1 MSRSGLASK
10 VVITGSI
17 HKEVTTT
24 KKDKESARH
33 VDAAVGG
40 EDSVNVSKKLIDR
53 KSLAAITAIKSEWV
67 RYKKEMLSPFK
78 RAPQGCGILKI
89 ENLTEFENKFREIH
103 REWER
108 EVNNFCNN
116 YDEVISESKRR
127 QGSNFNAGDLPNS
140 REDMRSRFVFEKVSP
155 YALENPDDLAFALS
169 EGQIDEIKQE
179 ISDDIMN
186 SIRKSLE
193 ESFNSITH
201 MVDKLSNYNPDGE
214 TKKDKN
220 YYCSS
225 ALENV
230 RRAADSLDNL
240 NFTDDEGIKEI
251 QKRMRKMLDGHT
263 TESTKQNKASRNVI
277 VDDASDIIEKNF
289 SSFGF

>member
-10 VVITGSI
+10 VVIIGSI

-67 RYKKEMLSPFK
+67 KYKKEMLSPFK
-78 RAPQGCGILKI
+78 RAPQGCGILKT

-169 EGQIDEIKQE
+169 ESQIDEIKQE

-186 SIRKSLE
+186 AIRKSLE
-193 ESFNSITH
+193 ESFEAVADMAENLA
-201 MVDKLSNYNPDGE
+201 VYNPDGE
-214 TKKDKN
+214 TRKDKK
-220 YYCSS
+220 YYKG
-225 ALENV
+225 ATLDNV
-230 RRAADSLDNL
+230 RKAADSLDNL

-251 QKRMRKMLDGHT
+251 QKRMRKMIEGHT
-263 TESTKQNKASRNVI
+263 LESTKQNKASREVLVAEAN
-277 VDDASDIIEKNF
+277 DIIEKNF

>member
-67 RYKKEMLSPFK
+67 KYKKEMLSPFK

-108 EVNNFCNN
+108 EVDNFCNN

>member
-1 MSRSGLASK
+1 MSKSGLATS

-40 EDSVNVSKKLIDR
+40 DDSVNVSKKLIDR
-53 KSLAAITAIKSEWV
+53 KSLAAITAIKSEWLKY
-67 RYKKEMLSPFK
+67 RNGMLSTIK
-78 RAPQGCGILKI
+78 RVPQGCGILKI
-89 ENLTEFENKFREIH
+89 ENLTEFDNKFREIH

-108 EVNNFCNN
+108 EVDNFCDN

-127 QGSNFNAGDLPNS
+127 QGSNFDAGDLPSS

-169 EGQIDEIKQE
+169 ESQIDEIKQE
-179 ISDDIMN
+179 ISDDIMDAIRN
-186 SIRKSLE
+186 SLK
-193 ESFNSITH
+193 ESFEAVIH
-201 MVDKLSNYNPDGE
+201 MAESLAVYNPDGGVGE
-214 TKKDKN
+214 RRFYKGATLD
-220 YYCSS
+220 
-225 ALENV
+225 NV
-230 RRAADSLDNL
+230 RKAADSLDNL

-251 QKRMRKMLDGHT
+251 QKRMRNMVEGHT
-263 TESTKQNKASRNVI
+263 LESTKQNKASREVLVAEAN
-277 VDDASDIIEKNF
+277 DIIEKNF

>member
-1 MSRSGLASK
+1 MSRVGLAEK
-10 VVITGSI
+10 VVIIGSI

-40 EDSVNVSKKLIDR
+40 NDSVNVSKKLIDR
-53 KSLAAITAIKSEWV
+53 KSLADITSIKSEWV
-67 RYKKEMLSPFK
+67 KYKKEMLSPFK
-78 RAPQGCGILKI
+78 RAPQGCGILKV
-89 ENLTEFENKFREIH
+89 ENLTEFENKFREVH
-103 REWER
+103 REWLR
-108 EVNNFCNN
+108 EVDNFCDN
-116 YDEVISESKRR
+116 YDDIIAESRRR
-127 QGSNFNAGDLPNS
+127 QGSNFNSGDLPKD
-140 REDMRSRFVFEKVSP
+140 REDMRSRFVFEMVSP
-155 YALENPDDLAFALS
+155 YALENPDDLAFALTES
-169 EGQIDEIKQE
+169 EIDKIKEEVSDEIM
-179 ISDDIMN
+179 D

-193 ESFNSITH
+193 ESFESITH

-214 TKKDKN
+214 TKKDKK

-225 ALENV
+225 ALDNV
-230 RRAADSLDNL
+230 RKAADSLDNL

-263 TESTKQNKASRNVI
+263 MDSTKQSKASRDV
-277 VDDASDIIEKNF
+277 VASEGKDILEKNF

>member
-1 MSRSGLASK
+1 MSRSGLAEK

-40 EDSVNVSKKLIDR
+40 NDSVNVSKKLIDR

-67 RYKKEMLSPFK
+67 KYKTDNLSTFN
-78 RAPQGCGILKI
+78 RAPRGCGILKV
-89 ENLTEFENKFREIH
+89 ENLTEFENKFRNTR

-116 YDEVISESKRR
+116 YDEVIAESRRR
-127 QGSNFNAGDLPNS
+127 QGSNFDAGDLPKN
-140 REDMRSRFVFEKVSP
+140 REDMRSRFVFEIVSP

-169 EGQIDEIKQE
+169 ESRIDEIKQE

-186 SIRKSLE
+186 AIRKSLE
-193 ESFNSITH
+193 ESFESVIH
-201 MVDKLSNYNPDGE
+201 MADSLSNYNPDGGVGE
-214 TKKDKN
+214 KKFYKG
-220 YYCSS
+220 
-225 ALENV
+225 ATIENV
-230 RRAADSLDNL
+230 RKAADSLDNL

-251 QKRMRKMLDGHT
+251 QKRMRKMIEGHT
-263 TESTKQNKASRNVI
+263 LESTKQNKASREALVA
-277 VDDASDIIEKNF
+277 DANDIIDKNF
-289 SSFGF
+289 ASFGF